1 MNSYIKLK
9 LISKSYHNSK
19 NISVLKKISFN
30 FQSGKIYS
38 LIGPSGSGKST
49 LLNIISLIDTPSA
62 GNLEIGKYITNNL
75 SSETKDS
82 IRSTQ
87 IGIIYQDKNLLSD
100 FTAFENVYLSRFS
113 VTQNKEVAEKDAVKM
128 LKKLECNIE

>member
-1 MNSYIKLK
+1 MNSYINFK

-38 LIGPSGSGKST
+38 LIVSGSGKST

-62 GNLEIGKYITNNL
+62 GNLEI
-75 SSETKDS
+75 
-82 IRSTQ
+82 
-87 IGIIYQDKNLLSD
+87 
-100 FTAFENVYLSRFS
+100 
-113 VTQNKEVAEKDAVKM
+113 
-128 LKKLECNIE
+128 